1 MLLLWQV
8 GGDECT
14 PALAAE
20 VQDGAS
26 FFAGWPGKAS
36 SRLA

>member
-20 VQDGAS
+20 AQDGAS